1 MRVWEAIEKFFL
13 GIARKIKLGFLADF
27 YEKHLEGMRYLA
39 FGFFSTVINIVTFKL
54 CKMAGMGTIISNIL
68 AWVVA
73 VVFAYLTNKA
83 IVFES
88 KTESIKSLFKEFV
101 SFIGARIFTLVVE
114 TIFLKVVIDILGYNE
129 ILMKIVSNIIVIILN
144 FIFSKLFIFNK
155 DKSKESKE
163 SKEEKEEKE
172 NLDNKEN

>member
-1 MRVWEAIEKFFL
+1 MKVWEAIEKFFL

-54 CKMAGMGTIISNIL
+54 CKMAGIGTIISNVI

-88 KTESIKSLFKEFV
+88 KTESIKSLFKEFT
-101 SFIGARIFTLVVE
+101 SFIGARVFTLVVE
-114 TIFLKVVIDILGYNE
+114 TIFLKVVIDMLGYNE
-129 ILMKIVSNIIVIILN
+129 ILMKIISNIIVIILN
-144 FIFSKLFIFNK
+144 FIFSKLFIFNR
-155 DKSKESKE
+155 DKSKEEVK
-163 SKEEKEEKE
+163 EKE
-172 NLDNKEN
+172 NLDNKEEEN

>member
-54 CKMAGMGTIISNIL
+54 CKMAGIGTVISNVI

-88 KTESIKSLFKEFV
+88 KTESIKSLFKEFT
-101 SFIGARIFTLVVE
+101 SFIGARVFTLVVE
-114 TIFLKVVIDILGYNE
+114 TIFLKVVIDMLGYNE
-129 ILMKIVSNIIVIILN
+129 ILMKIISNIIVIILN
-144 FIFSKLFIFNK
+144 FIFSKLFIFNR
-155 DKSKESKE
+155 DKSKEEVK
-163 SKEEKEEKE
+163 EKE
-172 NLDNKEN
+172 NLDNKEEEN

>member
-1 MRVWEAIEKFFL
+1 
-13 GIARKIKLGFLADF
+13 
-27 YEKHLEGMRYLA
+27 
-39 FGFFSTVINIVTFKL
+39 
-54 CKMAGMGTIISNIL
+54 MAGMGTIISNII

-163 SKEEKEEKE
+163 EKEEKE

>member
-1 MRVWEAIEKFFL
+1 MKVWEAIEKFFL

-54 CKMAGMGTIISNIL
+54 CKMAGIGTIISNVI
-68 AWVVA
+68 AWIVA

-88 KTESIKSLFKEFV
+88 KTESMKSLFKEFV
-101 SFIGARIFTLVVE
+101 SFIGARVFTLVVE

-144 FIFSKLFIFNK
+144 FIFSKVFIFNR
-155 DKSKESKE
+155 DKSKEE
-163 SKEEKEEKE
+163 GKEEKE
-172 NLDNKEN
+172 NLENKEEEN